1 MHRSDFIFETV
12 DTVGS
17 DPASYGQPSLH
28 EWLAQTITAL
38 SRQARS
44 TNTTCRPSQRKG
56 YYNVCHG
63 QSTHHLSAYEAY
75 RFLQSILWLYDIE
88 EADG

>member
-1 MHRSDFIFETV
+1 MHRFDFIFETI
-12 DTVGS
+12 DTVGIDPS
-17 DPASYGQPSLH
+17 DYSQPNIH
-28 EWLAQTITAL
+28 EWLAQTITKL

-44 TNTTCRPSQRKG
+44 TSTSCHPSKTPG
-56 YYNVCHG
+56 FYHVTHG

-88 EADG
+88 ETEG